1 MDISGLSMNLAMV
14 QTQTAVSNAMLA
26 KAMDIGEI
34 KGQGLVEMIE
44 AVDVSAMTGIGQN
57 IDVQI

>member
-1 MDISGLSMNLAMV
+1 MDITGLSMDLAMV
-14 QTQTAVSNAMLA
+14 KTQTAVSNAMLA

-57 IDVQI
+57 FDVHI

>member
-1 MDISGLSMNLAMV
+1 MDITGLSMNLAMV
-14 QTQTAVSNAMLA
+14 QTKDAVSTAMLA

-57 IDVQI
+57 FDVQI